1 MRTAGVAA
9 KHDPGAVL
17 ALAKLEVRDLVV
29 HAVAVDVMDGLVFC
43 ERAT

>member
-29 HAVAVDVMDGLVFC
+29 HAVAVDVMDGLMFG